1 MQPIAEAF
9 LERTWD
15 DDAEAARTARDERAA
30 QLQAAGYECACANLW
45 NVAGYRVYVVTA
57 EPVET
62 RRIVPSA
69 SRDTKR
75 RRLADPDRSTRG
87 VTTSDTASSSPSSKR
102 PSRQRIVTDVR

>member
-69 SRDTKR
+69 SRDAKR
-75 RRLADPDRSTRG
+75 RRLADPDRSTHE
-87 VTTSDTASSSPSSKR
+87 VSADSAANAATSKR
-102 PSRQRIVTDVR
+102 PTRRRIMTEVR

>member
-15 DDAEAARTARDERAA
+15 DDAEAARIARDERAA

-45 NVAGYRVYVVTA
+45 NVAGYRVYVLSA

-62 RRIVPSA
+62 KRTGSTSSSHA
-69 SRDTKR
+69 QR
-75 RRLADPDRSTRG
+75 RRLADPERAARDRPDDGAVNTATNRRPVRRRV
-87 VTTSDTASSSPSSKR
+87 VTEMR
-102 PSRQRIVTDVR
+102 